1 MIQHVSYLA
10 CKQHP
15 KTPSTEHTLRV
26 TETSTTIKDLI
37 PYSRYSISVFAE
49 NTKLKGLPSQFL
61 IETLPAEEIE
71 SEEISGVTVT
81 PGTHA
86 VNIELSPKCEKIRG
100 QLVVNTTVICTNEWC
115 KNQNRTPKTTNHYV
129 SNQIIRLDKLTPF
142 SDYSLDLIFCRNYT
156 NCEGN
161 AKKETFRTKP
171 TGN

>member
-1 MIQHVSYLA
+1 VSYVA
-10 CKQHP
+10 CKQFP
-15 KTPSTEHTLRV
+15 TTPSTEHTLRV

-37 PYSRYSISVFAE
+37 PYSKYSFSVFAE
-49 NTKLKGLPSQFL
+49 NTKLKGLPSEFL
-61 IETLPAEEIE
+61 EETLPADEIK
-71 SEEISGVTVT
+71 SEEIPEVTVT
-81 PGTHA
+81 PGMRG
-86 VNIELSPKCEKIRG
+86 VNIQFLHNCEKIRG
-100 QLVVNTTVICTNEWC
+100 QLVVTTTVICANEWC

-129 SNQIIRLDKLTPF
+129 SNQIITLDKLTPF